1 MQGAADNS
9 EQAGAAL
16 KAAAPPRVW
25 IAVALL
31 LLTHFSLAVLS
42 AGHKSITPDELAH
55 LTAGLSY
62 WQFNDY
68 RLDPENGNLPKRIG
82 ALPAYLTGA
91 EIPDREHWG
100 FKYGNTWVVGDM
112 LLSGPADEVLPMV
125 FWGRVAIA
133 AVSTLGGL
141 VVFFWS
147 RAMFGSAG
155 GLMSL
160 TLWALSPTMLA
171 HNRLITSDAMAA
183 MWFAASL
190 GGLWLVLHRVTW
202 GSLLLSCVC
211 VGLLFVSKH
220 SFPLLVPIAAA
231 LLLLRVFVCGD
242 ALPVKLWRQ
251 LWSVTGRWRILGV
264 QLGVV
269 AAHVVVVT
277 AIVWASYGGRYEAV
291 NWRLQDRGS
300 FVTDW
305 NTLTAQS
312 GLPRGFIKTMHEV
325 KVVPEGMLYGVTYV
339 IANSGYRRSFM
350 DGEYSWTGFD
360 GFFPY
365 AAWQK
370 TPIGVWVA
378 LAVSLLAVLLVR
390 RRQSRDKAW
399 KRLGR
404 SLYWA
409 APIWLFL
416 VLYWTASLQTNL
428 NIGHRHLLPTYP
440 LMFILAGGAG
450 LWWWRHRVAGLVA
463 CVPIAAVVVES
474 VLAFPNYISYFSPQ
488 AGDPGTAYRR
498 LVDSSLDW
506 GQDLPAVAAWLESR
520 DEQKAVDG
528 PVYLGY
534 FGKGYPPHYGID
546 ARLLPSELPNWAA
559 DHGRRQIDPLRGGV
573 YVFGASALQGIGG
586 QAWGPWTAAYE
597 AEYEDLMQAW
607 RGGALT
613 DVPKPAFVDELEA
626 DPAQRA
632 KLQDDWQAARAEV
645 EARRVR
651 LRWLRMRRL
660 AAYLRTLEP
669 NEQITRAVLVYRLTD
684 GQVRKALDAPPAE
697 LRDGPGET
705 PPTKDP

>member
-1 MQGAADNS
+1 MLRQARLILESTGKHDAAQEAYAEALSIEEDMVGA
-9 EQAGAAL
+9 G
-16 KAAAPPRVW
+16 RVYAKLGKREE
-25 IAVALL
+25 AVRCLWEGEA
-31 LLTHFSLAVLS
+31 F
-42 AGHKSITPDELAH
+42 DELA
-55 LTAGLSY
+55 GLATK
-62 WQFNDY
+62 F
-68 RLDPENGNLPKRIG
+68 PELAKQLRH
-82 ALPAYLTGA
+82 
-91 EIPDREHWG
+91 R
-100 FKYGNTWVVGDM
+100 
-112 LLSGPADEVLPMV
+112 
-125 FWGRVAIA
+125 A
-133 AVSTLGGL
+133 AVFMTGEQEP
-141 VVFFWS
+141 
-147 RAMFGSAG
+147 RAAE
-155 GLMSL
+155 
-160 TLWALSPTMLA
+160 
-171 HNRLITSDAMAA
+171 RLREPV
-183 MWFAASL
+183 L
-190 GGLWLVLHRVTW
+190 RWLREGTNVR
-202 GSLLLSCVC
+202 
-211 VGLLFVSKH
+211 
-220 SFPLLVPIAAA
+220 
-231 LLLLRVFVCGD
+231 
-242 ALPVKLWRQ
+242 
-251 LWSVTGRWRILGV
+251 
-264 QLGVV
+264 
-269 AAHVVVVT
+269 
-277 AIVWASYGGRYEAV
+277 EAV
-291 NWRLQDRGS
+291 
-300 FVTDW
+300 
-305 NTLTAQS
+305 
-312 GLPRGFIKTMHEV
+312 
-325 KVVPEGMLYGVTYV
+325 
-339 IANSGYRRSFM
+339 
-350 DGEYSWTGFD
+350 
-360 GFFPY
+360 
-365 AAWQK
+365 
-370 TPIGVWVA
+370 
-378 LAVSLLAVLLVR
+378 
-390 RRQSRDKAW
+390 RDKAW